1 MSAFIR
7 PGQRHPVV
15 GSHREARQIEHS
27 WVLECVAVIQF
38 NYGWGKRGD
47 SMDKGARYPRIS
59 VVIPAL
65 NEAEN
70 LPYVLP
76 TIADIASEVIL
87 VDGHSVDG
95 TASVARGLI
104 PDVKIL
110 QQGGRG
116 KGNALR
122 CGLAECTGDIVILMD
137 ADGSTDPREIPAF
150 VEALLAGADLA
161 KGSRFLAAGGS
172 DDITRLR
179 RFGNRML
186 NEVVNQLFQTPFT
199 DLCYGYIALWR
210 GCLDFFDIDCDG
222 FEVETQINL
231 RARKANLKIVEVP
244 SHERLRLHGVSH
256 LNTFRDG
263 WRVLGMIGREW
274 VSRYSTIKTPGM
286 HHRAYHLAAF
296 RDLAAHGIASE
307 RGSADSMEPAHAL

>member
-1 MSAFIR
+1 MSR
-7 PGQRHPVV
+7 DDVV
-15 GSHREARQIEHS
+15 QAMRMGNGGRGMEDS
-27 WVLECVAVIQF
+27 
-38 NYGWGKRGD
+38 KRG
-47 SMDKGARYPRIS
+47 RYPCIS

-76 TIADIASEVIL
+76 AVANIGAEVIL
-87 VDGHSVDG
+87 VDGHSDDE
-95 TASVARGLI
+95 TTSVARHLM
-104 PDVKIL
+104 PDVKIVEQL
-110 QQGGRG
+110 GRG

-122 CGLAECTGDIVILMD
+122 CGLAECTGDIIVLMD
-137 ADGSTDPREIPAF
+137 ADGSTDPHEIPRF
-150 VEALLAGADLA
+150 VDALLAGADIA
-161 KGSRFLAAGGS
+161 KGSRFLDNGRT

-210 GCLDFFDIDCDG
+210 GCLDFFDVDCDG

-244 SHERLRLHGVSH
+244 SYEHLRLHGASH

-263 WRVLGMIGREW
+263 WRVLRMIGQEW
-274 VSRYSTIKTPGM
+274 MSRYSTIKTPGT
-286 HHRAYHLAAF
+286 HRHSYNLAVVS
-296 RDLAAHGIASE
+296 DLTTLGISPELSPSSSVEHAIAVSE
-307 RGSADSMEPAHAL
+307 SIYAR